1 MPNSQKLSKL
11 KKYYEITLETIT
23 PVHVGSG
30 EEYINGLDFIGDIF
44 FDINRLMREAST
56 DSKMMN
62 NLCNEI
68 EKGNLRNFY
77 NSNRELFSKISE
89 KKSIPNSI
97 SGQNIKKHIKTN
109 GKIYLPGSSIKGA
122 IRTAIAAHY
131 AFGENERNR
140 QNSINYFN
148 EEKKEKV
155 NQKTADQNLMNSIF
169 GRDPKENLM
178 RILSVTDSEILNSSK
193 IYEMRILGS
202 SSMRDTKLFYE
213 MIPDKTKIKCNLSID
228 EFLSFE
234 EHRQKA
240 QIPKKAFSFEN
251 IVDMLNTDSGEQI
264 NQNVEFNNDNIVEF
278 YNNIG
283 DIYTKLASNEALF
296 NLGAG
301 IGWIGTTGNLIGE
314 EMTES
319 IRKNLK
325 LAPHRLNFNFP
336 KTRRVVDMNGEQIP
350 PGWVKMTFKEI

>member
-97 SGQNIKKHIKTN
+97 FGQNIKKHIKTN

-122 IRTAIAAHY
+122 IRTAIAASY
-131 AFGENERNR
+131 AYDENHNY
-140 QNSINYFN
+140 QDLLSSINDYCRDTKYAD
-148 EEKKEKV
+148 KKLLES
-155 NQKTADQNLMNSIF
+155 MF
-169 GRDPKENLM
+169 GKDPKENLM
-178 RILSVTDSEILNSSK
+178 RILTVTDATVGKSSR
-193 IYEMRILGS
+193 IYEMLVLNSVR
-202 SSMRDTKLFYE
+202 MRGKKIFYE
-213 MIPDKTKIKCNLSID
+213 MIPENTELRCSITLD
-228 EFLSFE
+228 QFLSDE
-234 EHRQKA
+234 ENRKKA
-240 QIPKKAFSFEN
+240 KIPKHAFSFNEIIEAIKEDADANAVINMDFQNNEISSFYKMLKEN
-251 IVDMLNTDSGEQI
+251 YLDK
-264 NQNVEFNNDNIVEF
+264 
-278 YNNIG
+278 G
-283 DIYTKLASNEALF
+283 DIVF

-301 IGWIGTTGNLIGE
+301 IGWIGTTGNLIGKKL
-314 EMTES
+314 TES
-319 IRKNLK
+319 VRKNL
-325 LAPHRLNFNFP
+325 RLSSDADHIKQPFP
-336 KTRRVVDMNGEQIP
+336 KTRRVVDVGRKIVP
-350 PGWVKMTFKEI
+350 PGWVKMTFEEIL